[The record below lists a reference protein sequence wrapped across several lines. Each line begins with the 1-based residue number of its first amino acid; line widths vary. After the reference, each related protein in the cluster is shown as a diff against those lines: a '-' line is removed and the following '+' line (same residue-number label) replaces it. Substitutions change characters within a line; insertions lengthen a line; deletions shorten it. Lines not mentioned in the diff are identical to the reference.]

1 LTFPIKLLV
10 NGYVK
15 SDIVTS
21 SLFQKKEDAV
31 DRFVVQVV
39 ALTRMSILTLLQ
51 ETGVIAL
58 L

>member
-1 LTFPIKLLV
+1 MLLV

-39 ALTRMSILTLLQ
+39 ALTGLSILTLLQ